1 MAADGNIVID
11 VVLDDGSVVR
21 GVANINGQFDDLDS
35 NGSSRLAKVGSG
47 LKTVASI
54 AAVGAT
60 AVVGIGAAI
69 GGLAA
74 PLVKA
79 AANAQAL
86 NAQFDQVFGDLK
98 KNAASSLNSIAEET
112 GILPERLKGSFT
124 MMAAFAKTSG
134 SDTAEALD
142 LTKRATLAAADSAA
156 FYDKSI
162 EEVTES
168 LQSYLK
174 GNYEN
179 DSALGIS
186 STETTR
192 NAAANKLY
200 GKSFNDLSEAQ
211 KQLTLLQM
219 VEDGNK
225 LSGALGQ
232 AARESDSLENQVG
245 NLKQAWENLKTLLGG
260 PILEPAIQGIKL
272 LTKVI
277 QGFDPAPFISTFDS
291 IKSGVIAAIDSIKP
305 YVQTGLENLKTFW
318 DEHGASIVTTVRT
331 AFDTVVTTIQNV
343 LSEVISFV
351 QTQLATIKQFWD
363 EHGQSILDSVSNTFN
378 ALLDVI
384 MPIITDAVDFI
395 VSTWGK
401 IKQFYDE
408 NGKQILEAVTN
419 AFKGIMSVIEF
430 IMPAVKFI
438 IDTVWEAIKQVI
450 TGALDI
456 IMGAIKI
463 FSGLFTGDFS
473 KMWEGIKQLFSGAI
487 DLIVGWMTLSFVGG
501 LKTLLTNFAKAGW
514 NIIKGMWDDIA
525 KVFSSMGSKVSG
537 FASEMATKV
546 ASYFTNLFNSAKGI
560 FTNLRSTGETIWNA
574 LKQAVVKTAKSIW
587 DEVVSK
593 FNGLLNSAKSIMTTV
608 KTTITDLWSKA
619 VDYIK
624 NGVNLYEIGRNVI
637 QGLING
643 IGSLASDVWEKVK
656 SIGNGITNTIKSTLG
671 IHSPSRVMRQIGLW
685 TGEGLVIGME
695 QSSPKVQKAM
705 ESIGDGILAVSD
717 KYQKEYTNL
726 LDEFNRKNE
735 DKNEKTLEKIYKIH
749 NNAAKKKRKL
759 TKQEQQ
765 EIALL
770 EASYKDNKM
779 QSEIN
784 FQKKYKA
791 LVEKSEKEYL
801 EVIKNYVADK
811 KSLEELSLLDEARIW
826 EQSLELFAEGT
837 TERIRAQQEY
847 KKAVEAVNKEITA
860 INSEY
865 SNQIIKI
872 NEDLAKSEEALNK
885 AYEDS
890 VSKREAT
897 LKNTKGLFD
906 EFVVELNRS
915 GDELMNNL
923 RSQIVHF
930 EGWQREI
937 EYLATRAI
945 DEGLLAELR
954 EMGPNA
960 LPELVA
966 LNSMTDAQLT
976 QYSELYRTKAKWARE
991 VAEKEHVGMKND
1003 TEKQIKGLRDAA
1015 NKQLDSLQ
1023 KEWTTKIKSLTKT
1036 TSTELSSLEQVG
1048 VDAGRG
1054 LLNGLSSM
1062 EKPLQS
1068 KAKQIADT
1076 IKSTIQS
1083 ALDIHSPSRWM
1094 RDFVAGNMAKGFIV
1108 GIDKNEGII
1117 ARASE
1122 KLGEL
1127 VKPTVINPLRG
1138 VRANLGKL
1146 STRSPVNTSS
1156 SNVSNDNRRSFA
1168 PQIVNHFNQTPT
1180 TPSEAA
1186 RKQEQMLRRL
1196 AMEFN

>member
-1 MAADGNIVID
+1 MAADGSIVID
-11 VVLDDGSVVR
+11 VVLDDGNVAQ

-35 NGSSRLAKVGSG
+35 NGSSRLAKVGAG
-47 LKTVASI
+47 IKKVASI
-54 AAVGAT
+54 AAIGAT

-98 KNAASSLNSIAEET
+98 KTAANSLNSIAEET

-134 SDTAEALD
+134 SDTAAALD

-245 NLKQAWENLKTLLGG
+245 NLKQAWENLKVLLGG
-260 PILEPAIQGIKL
+260 PILEPAIQGIML
-272 LTKVI
+272 LTRVI
-277 QGFDPAPFISTFDS
+277 QGFDPAPFISAFNS
-291 IKSGVIAAIDSIKP
+291 IKTGVIAAFDSIKP
-305 YVQTGLENLKTFW
+305 YIQATLQNLKTYW
-318 DEHGASIVTTVRT
+318 DEHGSSIITTVKT
-331 AFDTVVTTIQNV
+331 AFDTVLTTIQNV
-343 LSEVISFV
+343 LSSVLSFV
-351 QTQLATIKQFWD
+351 QSQLATIKQFWD
-363 EHGQSILDSVSNTFN
+363 EHGKGILASVTSTFN
-378 ALLDVI
+378 ALMEVV
-384 MPIITDAVDFI
+384 MPIITDVVAFI

-401 IKQFYDE
+401 IKQFFDE
-408 NGKQILEAVTN
+408 NGSQILEAVST
-419 AFKGIMSVIEF
+419 AFKGIMAVIEF

-438 IDTVWEAIKQVI
+438 IETVWTAIKQVI
-450 TGALDI
+450 TGALDV
-456 IMGAIKI
+456 IMGAIKV

-473 KMWEGIKQLFSGAI
+473 KMWEGIKQLFLGAI
-487 DLIVGWMTLSFVGG
+487 DLIVGWMTLSFFGG
-501 LKTLLTNFAKAGW
+501 IKTIVTNLAKTGVNLL
-514 NIIKGMWDDIA
+514 KGMWDDIA
-525 KVFSSMGSKVSG
+525 KVFSNMGSKVSG

-546 ASYFTNLFNSAKGI
+546 VSYFTNLFNSAKGI

-587 DEVVSK
+587 DEVVTK

-608 KTTITDLWSKA
+608 QTTISELWTKA
-619 VDYIK
+619 VDFIK
-624 NGVNLYEIGRNVI
+624 NGINLYQVGIDVV

-643 IGSLASDVWEKVK
+643 IGSMATKVWEAAKNIASNIID
-656 SIGNGITNTIKSTLG
+656 SITGTLDT
-671 IHSPSRVMRQIGLW
+671 HSPSRVMRQIGLW
-685 TGEGLVIGME
+685 TGEGLVIGMD

-705 ESIGDGILAVSD
+705 ENIGDGILAVSD
-717 KYQKEYTNL
+717 SYQKEYSNL
-726 LDEFNRKNE
+726 IDEFNKKNE
-735 DKNEKTLEKIYKIH
+735 DKNDKTLEKIYKIH
-749 NNAAKKKRKL
+749 NNAAKKKRAL
-759 TKQEQQ
+759 TQKEKQD
-765 EIALL
+765 IALL
-770 EASYKDNKM
+770 EASYRDSKM
-779 QSEIN
+779 KADIDFN
-784 FQKKYKA
+784 KKYKA

-801 EVIKNYVADK
+801 EVIKSYIADK
-811 KSLEELSLLDEARIW
+811 KSLEELSLIDEARVW

-865 SNQIIKI
+865 SNQVIKI

-976 QYSELYRTKAKWARE
+976 QYSELYRTKAKWARD

-1003 TEKQIKGLRDAA
+1003 TEKQIKEMRTAA
-1015 NKQLDSLQ
+1015 NKQLDTLQ
-1023 KEWTTKIKSLTKT
+1023 KEWDKKIKSLTKT

-1048 VDAGRG
+1048 VDAGQG

-1108 GIDKNEGII
+1108 GIDKNEGLIT
-1117 ARASE
+1117 RASE

-1138 VRANLGKL
+1138 VRANIGKL

-1168 PQIVNHFNQTPT
+1168 PQIVNNFNQTPT

-1196 AMEFN
+1196 AMEF